1 MSLKEHIGNGKE
13 VTLFDL
19 QCAMPAKKNLV
30 TQEIVDIINK
40 VQEEPEFQGESLV
53 QTMVTYQSVL
63 QKAKVGIKEYISAIR
78 FCAYL
83 ISMDDNYTEAYK
95 RTFYDR
101 KFVKDRITLDTSDP
115 RYGEL
120 TSAASRYRRSK
131 LVVDILTLS
140 QVPLHI
146 MFAGARHQ
154 AVEVL
159 TRVMM
164 TAKYDRDKIA
174 AADKVLQHTAS
185 LAAKIDLDINV
196 KESSAVQSLSE
207 QLARVAATQKILL
220 ESGTSDLSTFGGL
233 RPIDEDTIDVDIE
246 SKE

>member
-40 VQEEPEFQGESLV
+40 VQEEPEFQGESLM

-101 KFVKDRITLDTSDP
+101 KFVKDRVTLDTSDP

-140 QVPLHI
+140 QVPMEL
-146 MFAGARHQ
+146 MFAGLRYK
-154 AVEVL
+154 AVGVL
-159 TRVMM
+159 ANVMM
-164 TAKYDRDKIA
+164 TAKYDRDKVA
-174 AADKVLQHTAS
+174 AATQLLLATKSDNIKV
-185 LAAKIDLDINV
+185 DLDIKVSEN
-196 KESSAVQSLSE
+196 SAVTDLRT
-207 QLARVAATQKILL
+207 QLAQMAATQTAYLQ
-220 ESGTSDLSTFGGL
+220 SGTTTLQELGAMKPKGEY
-233 RPIDEDTIDVDIE
+233 EDAEVE
-246 SKE
+246 

>member
-1 MSLKEHIGNGKE
+1 MSLKDHIGNGKE

-40 VQEEPEFQGESLV
+40 VQEEPEFQGETLL
-53 QTMVTYQSVL
+53 QTMVTYQNVL

-140 QVPLHI
+140 QVPMEL
-146 MFAGARHQ
+146 MFAGLRYK
-154 AVEVL
+154 AVGVL
-159 TRVMM
+159 ANVMM
-164 TAKYDRDKIA
+164 TAKYDRDRVA
-174 AADKVLQHTAS
+174 AAKELLLATKSDNIKVDLDIRVNENSAVTDLRTQLAQMAATQTAYLQSGTAS
-185 LAAKIDLDINV
+185 LQELGAM
-196 KESSAVQSLSE
+196 
-207 QLARVAATQKILL
+207 
-220 ESGTSDLSTFGGL
+220 
-233 RPIDEDTIDVDIE
+233 RPKGDYEEAEIE
-246 SKE
+246 GE

>member
-1 MSLKEHIGNGKE
+1 MSLKDHIGNGKE

-40 VQEEPEFQGESLV
+40 VQEEPEFQGETLL
-53 QTMVTYQSVL
+53 QTMVTYQNVL
-63 QKAKVGIKEYISAIR
+63 QTAKVGIKEYISAIR

-95 RTFYDR
+95 RTFFDR
-101 KFVKDRITLDTSDP
+101 KFVKDRIGLDTNDP

-131 LVVDILTLS
+131 LVVDVLTLS

-146 MFAGARHQ
+146 LFAGARHQ

-185 LAAKIDLDINV
+185 LATKIDLDINV
-196 KESSAVQSLSE
+196 KESTAVQNLSE

-220 ESGTSDLSTFGGL
+220 ESGTSDLNTFGGL
-233 RPIDEDTIDVDIE
+233 KPIDQDAIDVE
-246 SKE
+246 VEAK

>member
-1 MSLKEHIGNGKE
+1 MSLKDHIGNGKE

-30 TQEIVDIINK
+30 TQDIVDIINK
-40 VQEEPEFQGESLV
+40 VQEEPEFQGETLL

-140 QVPLHI
+140 QVPMEL
-146 MFAGARHQ
+146 MFAGLRYK
-154 AVEVL
+154 AVGVL
-159 TRVMM
+159 ANVMM

-174 AADKVLQHTAS
+174 AATQLLLATKSDNIKV
-185 LAAKIDLDINV
+185 DLDIRVN
-196 KESSAVQSLSE
+196 ENSAVTDLRT
-207 QLARVAATQKILL
+207 QLAQMAATQTAYLQ
-220 ESGTSDLSTFGGL
+220 SGTTTLQELGAMKPKNDY
-233 RPIDEDTIDVDIE
+233 EDVE
-246 SKE
+246 VEE

>member
-40 VQEEPEFQGESLV
+40 VQEEPEFQGDSLV

-101 KFVKDRITLDTSDP
+101 KFVKDRVTLDTSDP

-140 QVPLHI
+140 QVPMEL
-146 MFAGARHQ
+146 MFAGLRYK
-154 AVEVL
+154 AVGVL
-159 TRVMM
+159 ANVMM
-164 TAKYDRDKIA
+164 TAKYDRDKVA
-174 AADKVLQHTAS
+174 AATQLLLATKSDNIKV
-185 LAAKIDLDINV
+185 DLDIKVSEN
-196 KESSAVQSLSE
+196 SAVTDLRT
-207 QLARVAATQKILL
+207 QLAQMAATQTAYLQ
-220 ESGTSDLSTFGGL
+220 SGTTTLQELGAMKPKG
-233 RPIDEDTIDVDIE
+233 EYEEAEVE
-246 SKE
+246 

>member
-140 QVPLHI
+140 QVPMEL
-146 MFAGARHQ
+146 MFSGLRYK
-154 AVEVL
+154 AVGVL
-159 TRVMM
+159 ANVMM

-174 AADKVLQHTAS
+174 AATQLLLATKSDNIKV
-185 LAAKIDLDINV
+185 DLDIKVSEN
-196 KESSAVQSLSE
+196 SAVTDLRT
-207 QLARVAATQKILL
+207 QLAQMAATQTAYLQ
-220 ESGTSDLSTFGGL
+220 SGTTTLQELGAMKPKGEY
-233 RPIDEDTIDVDIE
+233 EDAEVE
-246 SKE
+246 

>member
-1 MSLKEHIGNGKE
+1 MSSNVKDFIGNGKE

-140 QVPLHI
+140 QVPMEL
-146 MFAGARHQ
+146 MFAGLRYK
-154 AVEVL
+154 AVGVL
-159 TRVMM
+159 ANVMM
-164 TAKYDRDKIA
+164 TAKYDRDKVA
-174 AADKVLQHTAS
+174 AATQLLLATKSDNIKV
-185 LAAKIDLDINV
+185 DLDIKVSEN
-196 KESSAVQSLSE
+196 SAVMDLRT
-207 QLARVAATQKILL
+207 QLAQMAATQTAYLQ
-220 ESGTSDLSTFGGL
+220 SGTTTLQELGAMKPKG
-233 RPIDEDTIDVDIE
+233 EYEEAEVE
-246 SKE
+246 

>member
-101 KFVKDRITLDTSDP
+101 KFVKDRVTLDTSDP

-140 QVPLHI
+140 QVPMEL
-146 MFAGARHQ
+146 MFSGLRYK
-154 AVEVL
+154 AVGVL
-159 TRVMM
+159 ANVMM
-164 TAKYDRDKIA
+164 TAKYDRDKVA
-174 AADKVLQHTAS
+174 AATQLLLATKSDNIKV
-185 LAAKIDLDINV
+185 DLDIKVSEN
-196 KESSAVQSLSE
+196 SAVTDLRT
-207 QLARVAATQKILL
+207 QLAQMAATQTAYLQ
-220 ESGTSDLSTFGGL
+220 SGTTTLQELGAMKPKG
-233 RPIDEDTIDVDIE
+233 EYEEAEVE
-246 SKE
+246 

>member
-1 MSLKEHIGNGKE
+1 MERNMSLKEHIGNGKE

-101 KFVKDRITLDTSDP
+101 KFVKDRVTLDTSDP

-140 QVPLHI
+140 QVPMEL
-146 MFAGARHQ
+146 MFSGLRYK
-154 AVEVL
+154 AVGVL
-159 TRVMM
+159 ANVMM
-164 TAKYDRDKIA
+164 TAKYDRDKVA
-174 AADKVLQHTAS
+174 AATQLLLATKSDNIKV
-185 LAAKIDLDINV
+185 DLDIKVSEN
-196 KESSAVQSLSE
+196 SAVTDLRT
-207 QLARVAATQKILL
+207 QLAQMAATQTAYLQ
-220 ESGTSDLSTFGGL
+220 SGTTTLQELGAMKPKG
-233 RPIDEDTIDVDIE
+233 EYEEAEVE
-246 SKE
+246 

>member
-1 MSLKEHIGNGKE
+1 MERNMSLKEHIGNGKE

-101 KFVKDRITLDTSDP
+101 KFVKDRVTLDTSDP

-140 QVPLHI
+140 QVPMEL
-146 MFAGARHQ
+146 MFAGLRYK
-154 AVEVL
+154 AVGVL
-159 TRVMM
+159 ANVMM
-164 TAKYDRDKIA
+164 TAKYDRDKVA
-174 AADKVLQHTAS
+174 AATQLLLATKSDNIKV
-185 LAAKIDLDINV
+185 DLDIKVSEN
-196 KESSAVQSLSE
+196 SAVTDLRT
-207 QLARVAATQKILL
+207 QLAQMAATQTAYLQ
-220 ESGTSDLSTFGGL
+220 SGTTTLQELGAMKPKGEY
-233 RPIDEDTIDVDIE
+233 EDAEVE
-246 SKE
+246 

>member
-101 KFVKDRITLDTSDP
+101 KFVKNRVTLDTSDP

-140 QVPLHI
+140 QVPMEL
-146 MFAGARHQ
+146 MFAGLRYK
-154 AVEVL
+154 AVGVL
-159 TRVMM
+159 ANVMM
-164 TAKYDRDKIA
+164 TAKYDRDKVA
-174 AADKVLQHTAS
+174 AATQLLLATKSDNIKV
-185 LAAKIDLDINV
+185 DLDIKVSEN
-196 KESSAVQSLSE
+196 SAVTDLRT
-207 QLARVAATQKILL
+207 QLAQMAATQTAYLQ
-220 ESGTSDLSTFGGL
+220 SGTTTLQELGAMKPKG
-233 RPIDEDTIDVDIE
+233 EYEEAEVE
-246 SKE
+246 

>member
-1 MSLKEHIGNGKE
+1 MSLKDHIGNGKE

-101 KFVKDRITLDTSDP
+101 KFVKDRVTLDTSDP

-140 QVPLHI
+140 QVPMEL
-146 MFAGARHQ
+146 MFAGLRYK
-154 AVEVL
+154 AVGVL
-159 TRVMM
+159 ANVMM
-164 TAKYDRDKIA
+164 TAKYDRDKVA
-174 AADKVLQHTAS
+174 AATQLLLATKSDNIKV
-185 LAAKIDLDINV
+185 DLDIKVSEN
-196 KESSAVQSLSE
+196 SAVTDLRT
-207 QLARVAATQKILL
+207 QLAQMAATQTAYLQ
-220 ESGTSDLSTFGGL
+220 SGTTTLQELGAMKPKG
-233 RPIDEDTIDVDIE
+233 EYEEAEVE
-246 SKE
+246 

>member
-1 MSLKEHIGNGKE
+1 MSLRDHIGNGKE

-19 QCAMPAKKNLV
+19 QCAMPSKKNLV

-40 VQEEPEFQGESLV
+40 VQDEPEFQGESLV
-53 QTMVTYQSVL
+53 QTMITYQNVL
-63 QKAKVGIKEYISAIR
+63 QTAKVGIKEYISAIR

-101 KFVKDRITLDTSDP
+101 KFVQDRVNLSTSDP

-131 LVVDILTLS
+131 LVVDVLTLS
-140 QVPLHI
+140 QVPMEL
-146 MFAGARHQ
+146 MFAGMRYK
-154 AVEVL
+154 AVGVL
-159 TRVMM
+159 ADVMM

-174 AADKVLQHTAS
+174 AASQLL
-185 LAAKIDLDINV
+185 LATKSENIKIDLDISV
-196 KESSAVQSLSE
+196 KENSAVTDLRA
-207 QLARVAATQKILL
+207 QLAQMAATQTAYL
-220 ESGTSDLSTFGGL
+220 ESGTTTLKELGALKPRGEY
-233 RPIDEDTIDVDIE
+233 DEAEIVG
-246 SKE
+246 

>member
-101 KFVKDRITLDTSDP
+101 KFVKDRVTLDTSDP

-140 QVPLHI
+140 QVPMEL
-146 MFAGARHQ
+146 MFAGLRYK
-154 AVEVL
+154 AVGVL
-159 TRVMM
+159 ANVMM
-164 TAKYDRDKIA
+164 TAKYDRDKVA
-174 AADKVLQHTAS
+174 AATQLLLATKSDNIKV
-185 LAAKIDLDINV
+185 DLDIKVSEN
-196 KESSAVQSLSE
+196 SAVTDLRT
-207 QLARVAATQKILL
+207 QLAQMAATQTAYLQ
-220 ESGTSDLSTFGGL
+220 SGTTTLQELGAMKPKG
-233 RPIDEDTIDVDIE
+233 EYEEAEVE
-246 SKE
+246 

>member
-101 KFVKDRITLDTSDP
+101 KFVKDRVTLDTSDP

-140 QVPLHI
+140 QVPMEL
-146 MFAGARHQ
+146 MFSGLRYK
-154 AVEVL
+154 AVGVL
-159 TRVMM
+159 ANVMM

-174 AADKVLQHTAS
+174 AATQLLLATKSDNIKV
-185 LAAKIDLDINV
+185 DLDIKVSEN
-196 KESSAVQSLSE
+196 SAVTDLRT
-207 QLARVAATQKILL
+207 QLAQMAATQTAYLQ
-220 ESGTSDLSTFGGL
+220 SGTTTLQELGAMKPKG
-233 RPIDEDTIDVDIE
+233 EYEEAEVE
-246 SKE
+246 

>member
-140 QVPLHI
+140 QVPMEL
-146 MFAGARHQ
+146 MFSGLRYK
-154 AVEVL
+154 AVGVL
-159 TRVMM
+159 ANVMM

-174 AADKVLQHTAS
+174 AATQLLLATKSDNIKV
-185 LAAKIDLDINV
+185 DLDIKVN
-196 KESSAVQSLSE
+196 ENSAVTDLRT
-207 QLARVAATQKILL
+207 QLAQMAATQTVYLQ
-220 ESGTSDLSTFGGL
+220 SGTATLQELGAMKPKG
-233 RPIDEDTIDVDIE
+233 EYEEAEVE
-246 SKE
+246 

>member
-1 MSLKEHIGNGKE
+1 MSLKEYIGNGKE

-101 KFVKDRITLDTSDP
+101 KFVKDRVTLDTSDP

-140 QVPLHI
+140 QVPMEL
-146 MFAGARHQ
+146 MFAGLRYK
-154 AVEVL
+154 AVGVL
-159 TRVMM
+159 ANVMM
-164 TAKYDRDKIA
+164 TAKYDRDKVA
-174 AADKVLQHTAS
+174 AATQLLLATKSDNIKV
-185 LAAKIDLDINV
+185 DLDIKVSEN
-196 KESSAVQSLSE
+196 SAVTDLRT
-207 QLARVAATQKILL
+207 QLAQMAATQTAYLQ
-220 ESGTSDLSTFGGL
+220 SGTTTLQELGAMKPKG
-233 RPIDEDTIDVDIE
+233 EYEEAEVE
-246 SKE
+246 

>member
-1 MSLKEHIGNGKE
+1 MERNMSLKEHIGNGKE

-101 KFVKDRITLDTSDP
+101 KFVKDRVTLDTSDP

-140 QVPLHI
+140 QVPMEL
-146 MFAGARHQ
+146 MFAGLRYK
-154 AVEVL
+154 AVGVL
-159 TRVMM
+159 ANVMM
-164 TAKYDRDKIA
+164 TAKYDRDKVA
-174 AADKVLQHTAS
+174 AATQLLLATKSDNIKV
-185 LAAKIDLDINV
+185 DLDIKVSEN
-196 KESSAVQSLSE
+196 SAVTDLRT
-207 QLARVAATQKILL
+207 QLAQMAATQTAYLQ
-220 ESGTSDLSTFGGL
+220 SGTTTLQELGAMKPKG
-233 RPIDEDTIDVDIE
+233 EYEEAEVE
-246 SKE
+246 

>member
-1 MSLKEHIGNGKE
+1 MSSNVKDFIGNGKE

-140 QVPLHI
+140 QVPMEL
-146 MFAGARHQ
+146 MFAGLRYK
-154 AVEVL
+154 AVGVL
-159 TRVMM
+159 ANVMM
-164 TAKYDRDKIA
+164 TAKYDRDKVA
-174 AADKVLQHTAS
+174 AATQLLLATKSDNIKV
-185 LAAKIDLDINV
+185 DLDIRVN
-196 KESSAVQSLSE
+196 ENSAVTDLRT
-207 QLARVAATQKILL
+207 QLAQMAATQTAYLQSVTATLQELGAMKPKG
-220 ESGTSDLSTFGGL
+220 EF
-233 RPIDEDTIDVDIE
+233 EEAEVE
-246 SKE
+246 Q

>member
-1 MSLKEHIGNGKE
+1 MSNVKDFIGNGKE

-19 QCAMPAKKNLV
+19 QCAMPAKKSLV
-30 TQEIVDIINK
+30 TQDIVDIINK
-40 VQEEPEFQGESLV
+40 VQEEPEFQGETLV
-53 QTMVTYQSVL
+53 QTMVTYQNVL

-83 ISMDDNYTEAYK
+83 VSMDDNYTEAYK

-140 QVPLHI
+140 QVPMEL
-146 MFAGARHQ
+146 MFAGLRYK
-154 AVEVL
+154 AVGVL
-159 TRVMM
+159 ANVMM
-164 TAKYDRDKIA
+164 NGQYDRDRVA
-174 AADKVLQHTAS
+174 AAKELLLATKSDNIKVDLDIRVNENSAVTDLRTQLAQMAATQTAYLQSGTAS
-185 LAAKIDLDINV
+185 LQELGAMKPKNDYEDAEI
-196 KESSAVQSLSE
+196 
-207 QLARVAATQKILL
+207 
-220 ESGTSDLSTFGGL
+220 G
-233 RPIDEDTIDVDIE
+233 DE
-246 SKE
+246 

>member
-1 MSLKEHIGNGKE
+1 MSNVKDFIGNGKE

-19 QCAMPAKKNLV
+19 QCAMPSRKNLV

-40 VQEEPEFQGESLV
+40 VQEEPEFQGESLL

-63 QKAKVGIKEYISAIR
+63 QTAKVGIKEYINAIR

-95 RTFYDR
+95 RTFHDR
-101 KFVKDRITLDTSDP
+101 KFVKDRVALDTRDP

-140 QVPLHI
+140 QVPMEL
-146 MFAGARHQ
+146 MFAGLRYK
-154 AVEVL
+154 AVGVL
-159 TRVMM
+159 ANVMM
-164 TAKYDRDKIA
+164 NGKYDRDRIA
-174 AADKVLQHTAS
+174 AAKELLMATKSDNIKV
-185 LAAKIDLDINV
+185 DLDIKVN
-196 KESSAVQSLSE
+196 ENSAVADLKA
-207 QLARVAATQKILL
+207 QLAQMAATQITYLH
-220 ESGTSDLSTFGGL
+220 SGTTSLQELGAMKPRGEY
-233 RPIDEDTIDVDIE
+233 EDAEVE
-246 SKE
+246 

>member
-40 VQEEPEFQGESLV
+40 IQEEPEFQGESLV

-140 QVPLHI
+140 QVPMEL
-146 MFAGARHQ
+146 MFAGLRYK
-154 AVEVL
+154 AVGVL
-159 TRVMM
+159 ANVMM
-164 TAKYDRDKIA
+164 TAKYDRDKVA
-174 AADKVLQHTAS
+174 AATQLLLATKSDNIKV
-185 LAAKIDLDINV
+185 DLDIKVSEN
-196 KESSAVQSLSE
+196 SAVTDLRT
-207 QLARVAATQKILL
+207 QLAQMAATQTAYLQ
-220 ESGTSDLSTFGGL
+220 SGTTTLQELGAMKPKG
-233 RPIDEDTIDVDIE
+233 EYEEAEVE
-246 SKE
+246 

>member
-101 KFVKDRITLDTSDP
+101 KFVKDRVTLDTSDP

-140 QVPLHI
+140 QVPMEL
-146 MFAGARHQ
+146 MFAGLRYK
-154 AVEVL
+154 AVGVL
-159 TRVMM
+159 ANVMM
-164 TAKYDRDKIA
+164 TAKYDRDKVA
-174 AADKVLQHTAS
+174 AATQLLLATKSDNIKV
-185 LAAKIDLDINV
+185 DLDIKVSEN
-196 KESSAVQSLSE
+196 SAVTDLRT
-207 QLARVAATQKILL
+207 QLAQMAATQTAYLQ
-220 ESGTSDLSTFGGL
+220 SGTTTLQELGAMKPKGEY
-233 RPIDEDTIDVDIE
+233 EDAEVE
-246 SKE
+246 

>member
-140 QVPLHI
+140 QVPMEL
-146 MFAGARHQ
+146 MFSGLRYK
-154 AVEVL
+154 AVGVL
-159 TRVMM
+159 ANVMM
-164 TAKYDRDKIA
+164 TAKYDRDKVA
-174 AADKVLQHTAS
+174 AATQLLLATKSDNIKV
-185 LAAKIDLDINV
+185 DLDIKVSEN
-196 KESSAVQSLSE
+196 SAVTDLRT
-207 QLARVAATQKILL
+207 QLAQMAATQTAYLQ
-220 ESGTSDLSTFGGL
+220 SGTTTLQELGAMKPKG
-233 RPIDEDTIDVDIE
+233 EYEEAEVE
-246 SKE
+246 

>member
-40 VQEEPEFQGESLV
+40 VQEEPEFQGESLM

-140 QVPLHI
+140 QVPMEL
-146 MFAGARHQ
+146 MFAGLRYK
-154 AVEVL
+154 AVGVL
-159 TRVMM
+159 ANVMM

-174 AADKVLQHTAS
+174 AATQLLLATKSDNIKV
-185 LAAKIDLDINV
+185 DLDIKVN
-196 KESSAVQSLSE
+196 ENSAVTDLRT
-207 QLARVAATQKILL
+207 QLAQMAATQTAYLH
-220 ESGTSDLSTFGGL
+220 SGTATLQELGAMKPKGEY
-233 RPIDEDTIDVDIE
+233 EDAEVE
-246 SKE
+246 

>member
-101 KFVKDRITLDTSDP
+101 KFVKDRVTLDTSDP

-140 QVPLHI
+140 QVPMEL
-146 MFAGARHQ
+146 MFAGLRYK
-154 AVEVL
+154 AVGVL
-159 TRVMM
+159 ANVMM
-164 TAKYDRDKIA
+164 TAKYDRDKVA
-174 AADKVLQHTAS
+174 AATQLLLATKSDNIKV
-185 LAAKIDLDINV
+185 DLDIKVSEN
-196 KESSAVQSLSE
+196 SAVTDLRT
-207 QLARVAATQKILL
+207 QLAQMAATQTAYLQ
-220 ESGTSDLSTFGGL
+220 SGTTTLQELGAMKPNG
-233 RPIDEDTIDVDIE
+233 EYEEAEVE
-246 SKE
+246 

>member
-40 VQEEPEFQGESLV
+40 VQEEPEFQGESLM

-101 KFVKDRITLDTSDP
+101 KFVKDRMTLDTSDP

-140 QVPLHI
+140 QVPMEL
-146 MFAGARHQ
+146 MFAGLRYK
-154 AVEVL
+154 AVGVL
-159 TRVMM
+159 ANVMM
-164 TAKYDRDKIA
+164 TAKYDRDKVA
-174 AADKVLQHTAS
+174 AATQLLLATKSDNIKV
-185 LAAKIDLDINV
+185 DLDIKVSEN
-196 KESSAVQSLSE
+196 SAVTDLRT
-207 QLARVAATQKILL
+207 QLAQMAATQTAYLQ
-220 ESGTSDLSTFGGL
+220 SGTTTLQELGAMKPKG
-233 RPIDEDTIDVDIE
+233 EYEEAEVE
-246 SKE
+246 

>member
-140 QVPLHI
+140 QVPMEL
-146 MFAGARHQ
+146 MFSGLRYK
-154 AVEVL
+154 AVGVL
-159 TRVMM
+159 ANVMM
-164 TAKYDRDKIA
+164 TAKYDRDRIA
-174 AADKVLQHTAS
+174 AAKELLLATKSDNIKV
-185 LAAKIDLDINV
+185 DLDIKVSEN
-196 KESSAVQSLSE
+196 SAVTDLRT
-207 QLARVAATQKILL
+207 QLAQMAATQTAYLQ
-220 ESGTSDLSTFGGL
+220 SGTTTLQELGAMKPKGEY
-233 RPIDEDTIDVDIE
+233 EDAEVE
-246 SKE
+246 

>member
-95 RTFYDR
+95 RTYYDR
-101 KFVKDRITLDTSDP
+101 KFVKDRVTLDTSDP

-140 QVPLHI
+140 QVPMEL
-146 MFAGARHQ
+146 MFAGLRYK
-154 AVEVL
+154 AVGVL
-159 TRVMM
+159 ANVMM
-164 TAKYDRDKIA
+164 TAKYDRDKVA
-174 AADKVLQHTAS
+174 AATQLLLATKSDNIKV
-185 LAAKIDLDINV
+185 DLDIKVSEN
-196 KESSAVQSLSE
+196 SAVTDLRT
-207 QLARVAATQKILL
+207 QLAQMAATQTAYLQ
-220 ESGTSDLSTFGGL
+220 SGTTTLQELGAMKPKG
-233 RPIDEDTIDVDIE
+233 EYEEAEVE
-246 SKE
+246 

>member
-95 RTFYDR
+95 RTFYDTD
-101 KFVKDRITLDTSDP
+101 FVKVRMNVGTSDP
-115 RYGEL
+115 RYAEL

-140 QVPLHI
+140 QVPLD
-146 MFAGARHQ
+146 MLFAGYRYKAMAVLAETMTTAR
-154 AVEVL
+154 L
-159 TRVMM
+159 
-164 TAKYDRDKIA
+164 DRDRIQA
-174 AADKVLQHTAS
+174 ARSVLEMTKSDVIKV
-185 LAAKIDLDINV
+185 DLDVGV
-196 KESSAVQSLSE
+196 KESSAVASLRT
-207 QLARVAATQKILL
+207 QLAEMAAQQIALL
-220 ESGTSDLSTFGGL
+220 DTGTTSLVELGGL
-233 RPIDEDTIDVDIE
+233 KPIEAELVENDR
-246 SKE
+246 